1 MYLSTTKRALWA
13 SMIISVLIL
22 EHLPYLPLEH
32 LNLLFSV
39 SHSSDVASSRIWH
52 VSSTI
57 VLAEQ
62 KPKICT
68 SLIFLCKCPGNCLRS
83 REESTKTDSCSTR
96 SGSTCVGYMSMLIIP
111 VKRQAYTWTHT
122 LASVD
127 IYLSLGQ
134 DEHALHSI
142 RKSPTKDRTSV
153 KQRNQRE
160 IIVVRHKIPNTQ

>member
-1 MYLSTTKRALWA
+1 MQIPLIRAHVALHKDGARKDKLQLQTYSLLKTSFLLAQPTK
-13 SMIISVLIL
+13 VLKMATLCL
-22 EHLPYLPLEH
+22 ELHE
-32 LNLLFSV
+32 
-39 SHSSDVASSRIWH
+39 
-52 VSSTI
+52 
-57 VLAEQ
+57 
-62 KPKICT
+62 
-68 SLIFLCKCPGNCLRS
+68 LCPANSLRS